1 MYSQTLHVIPTCIGS
16 RKARFRRAFQL
27 SRTPFARVRSC
38 KLCSLSCTSLG
49 CRTVLPFVRTPLN
62 YTTGTNPSGTPRRVP
77 TRARVLHTIGYLS
90 EHLPL
95 RRLWWLFGADI
106 PEPLS
111 LSWVISR
118 RSNQPTSSNSPPL
131 LGPMPRVT
139 PPRSPRS
146 ETAQAAASGAGSSL
160 GPSVA
165 PNPDPRSEPAA
176 ATQAAALSADSSGA
190 GMEEAEVE
198 VTSLSEL
205 GSLAVDALNLFVDNQ
220 DPPAAAAG
228 AGSDSSIGG

>member
-1 MYSQTLHVIPTCIGS
+1 MRFMYRHVQQTCVIPTHIGS

-49 CRTVLPFVRTPLN
+49 CRTVPPFVRTPLN

-111 LSWVISR
+111 LSLFHLRCSQHV
-118 RSNQPTSSNSPPL
+118 SNRWNPL
-131 LGPMPRVT
+131 DILGPFLQD
-139 PPRSPRS
+139 S
-146 ETAQAAASGAGSSL
+146 EHLRLQNQ
-160 GPSVA
+160 
-165 PNPDPRSEPAA
+165 NP
-176 ATQAAALSADSSGA
+176 Q
-190 GMEEAEVE
+190 
-198 VTSLSEL
+198 
-205 GSLAVDALNLFVDNQ
+205 
-220 DPPAAAAG
+220 
-228 AGSDSSIGG
+228 